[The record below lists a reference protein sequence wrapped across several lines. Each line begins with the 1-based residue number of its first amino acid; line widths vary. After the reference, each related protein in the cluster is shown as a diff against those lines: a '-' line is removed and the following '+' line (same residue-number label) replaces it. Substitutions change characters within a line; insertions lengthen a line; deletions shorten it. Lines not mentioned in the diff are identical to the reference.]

1 MYLTYARYKELGGEL
16 DETAF
21 NDFEFEAECLVN
33 YYTFNRLKN
42 ETEYPEEL
50 EKVMYNLIKTASN
63 KQQALGNKTN
73 NDGTINAL
81 VSSQSNDGVSVSW
94 NVMSAS
100 EVYETLK
107 NDSVNIIRLGLDG
120 VRNSLGHRLLYRGI
134 YPDE

>member
-50 EKVMYNLIKTASN
+50 EKVMYSLIKTASN